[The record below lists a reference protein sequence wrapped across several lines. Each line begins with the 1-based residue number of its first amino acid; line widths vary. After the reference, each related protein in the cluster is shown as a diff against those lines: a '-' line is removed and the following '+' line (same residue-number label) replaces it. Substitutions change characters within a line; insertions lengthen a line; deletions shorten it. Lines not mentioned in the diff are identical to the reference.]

1 MDRCVDTMFPNSIR
15 LRENKRL
22 KTQADADTLKQFK
35 EDIFNESIPA
45 INTVRKYF
53 KFADRVTTVN
63 NIAYRNSTCE
73 SVASTVRNTLKKK
86 TDYEV
91 GEVLVCRKYLKVKG
105 LKCNINFEY
114 VVKAIG
120 GYTLTLEELSSKTQ

>member
-1 MDRCVDTMFPNSIR
+1 M
-15 LRENKRL
+15 LRENKRV
-22 KTQADADTLKQFK
+22 KTQADKDTLKRFK

-73 SVASTVRNTLKKK
+73 SVASTVRNMLKKK

-105 LKCNINFEY
+105 CRCNLNFESWSRRST
-114 VVKAIG
+114 AAPS
-120 GYTLTLEELSSKTQ
+120 LLRS